1 MKSDKVINT
10 GARIPSDSMI
20 LCITGMPGAG
30 KTLAADFLRDER
42 RFKIVEMG
50 DVVRDAM
57 TEKGL
62 KINNVSIREFALK
75 LREEHGE
82 DAVAKMVVDRVK
94 KAGSNVVITGV
105 RSINEIDYFRQAVR
119 DISVIG
125 IIAPRDVRYVR
136 LRNRGRQDDLKTMD
150 EFEFREEKEKR
161 YGVLGAIDAADYV
174 ITNTGTLEELKSNI
188 LGVLELIRKGS

>member
-1 MKSDKVINT
+1 MKK
-10 GARIPSDSMI
+10 
-20 LCITGMPGAG
+20 
-30 KTLAADFLRDER
+30 
-42 RFKIVEMG
+42 
-50 DVVRDAM
+50 
-57 TEKGL
+57 
-62 KINNVSIREFALK
+62 
-75 LREEHGE
+75 
-82 DAVAKMVVDRVK
+82 K

-105 RSINEIDYFRQAVR
+105 RSINEIDYFRQEVH

-136 LRNRGRQDDLKTMD
+136 LRKRGRQDDLKTMD